1 MKLGDNLEVFILPIE
16 FHVKKINLK
25 NSILITGFHGLG
37 ATGYITVK
45 HIITSLNP
53 ELIGYI
59 FTDLMPPFVCMDE
72 SKISLPFEIYK
83 YNEYVFV
90 LTNVPP
96 HSRERNSFSRALA
109 EWAIKEKF
117 KGAYLIGGLDNRLK
131 TSENDKIRCVIT
143 SSFKDI
149 DKIGIPILEKG
160 LFVVGPLA
168 IMLSYFEINN
178 FPAIALLPYANPA
191 RPDPMAAAIAI
202 EFLNKIT
209 GLAIDTS
216 QLISDAHKIEEEIQ
230 ELIKQRQ
237 ERIRTDHKMLYL

>member
-1 MKLGDNLEVFILPIE
+1 MPIE